1 MCDGAAGGWG
11 RGGGLQ
17 NGSHT
22 FALTN
27 IITLCLL
34 PVSEAEVISQVGVNF
49 GELQLK
55 FRLLDSQTNL
65 HEPDLCLSSKGIV
78 LC

>member
-1 MCDGAAGGWG
+1 MEVGVGGF
-11 RGGGLQ
+11 RMAD
-17 NGSHT
+17 HT

-34 PVSEAEVISQVGVNF
+34 PVSEAEVISRAGVNF

-55 FRLLDSQTNL
+55 FRFLDS
-65 HEPDLCLSSKGIV
+65 
-78 LC
+78 